1 MHKKNIIRYSE
12 WLTNILGSL
21 YYSLVVIGNN
31 HIQLTVSKKQLS
43 NVIRFLKD
51 HSHCQYKVLS
61 DISGVDSPFRKGNRF
76 FIVYQLLSLRF
87 NHRIS
92 IKVFVNIY
100 KKVPSIVF
108 IYPAAN
114 WYEREVY
121 DIFGVFFSGHPD
133 LRRILTDYGFE
144 GFPLRKDFPLSG
156 FVEVS
161 YKFSKK
167 RVVCEPL
174 ELAQDFRGFYLVNSW
189 GFPISSGN
197 LYFKNK

>member
-100 KKVPSIVF
+100 KK
-108 IYPAAN
+108 
-114 WYEREVY
+114 
-121 DIFGVFFSGHPD
+121 
-133 LRRILTDYGFE
+133 
-144 GFPLRKDFPLSG
+144 
-156 FVEVS
+156 
-161 YKFSKK
+161 
-167 RVVCEPL
+167 
-174 ELAQDFRGFYLVNSW
+174 YL
-189 GFPISSGN
+189 
-197 LYFKNK
+197 L